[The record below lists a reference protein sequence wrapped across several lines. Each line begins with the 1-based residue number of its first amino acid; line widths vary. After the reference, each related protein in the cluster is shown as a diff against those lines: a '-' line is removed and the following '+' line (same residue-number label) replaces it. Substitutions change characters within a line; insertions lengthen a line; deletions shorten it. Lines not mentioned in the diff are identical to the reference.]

1 MKYINHDEIE
11 LKRIKYQIFIMDVC
25 KEIIMTILKIK
36 LFMTVLCWANYL
48 PAHIKS
54 VTTNYSNDQLQFSLL
69 KMGQVEILG
78 RDRKRSVKRKKGAK

>member
-1 MKYINHDEIE
+1 MILIDTKDYHIDNKLNNVCIIKIFWNQITHD
-11 LKRIKYQIFIMDVC
+11 
-25 KEIIMTILKIK
+25 IL
-36 LFMTVLCWANYL
+36 CSANYL
-48 PAHIKS
+48 LAHIKS

>member
-1 MKYINHDEIE
+1 MN
-11 LKRIKYQIFIMDVC
+11 IKAIY
-25 KEIIMTILKIK
+25 EIIIIHDFYIQLII
-36 LFMTVLCWANYL
+36 FA
-48 PAHIKS
+48 AHIKS

>member
-1 MKYINHDEIE
+1 MMKKIWNRKIYMMYEFENSSHNISETQIIHD
-11 LKRIKYQIFIMDVC
+11 F
-25 KEIIMTILKIK
+25 
-36 LFMTVLCWANYL
+36 LCWANYL